1 MNQEKTRL
9 IPVIESKVFLDHP
22 EARFAI
28 GNIAVG
34 SVVINGYDSEF
45 EGVAQLRANTYLD
58 SGFIRSDELDDHGT
72 ELDDNDNRSA
82 HIAMLERTAID
93 SMARLVGNMR
103 LVVKDDNNPSP
114 LPVESYY
121 PEIFSDKPLPIGS
134 VEVSRLIARHEDAR
148 LQNLLKWPLFIA
160 GYKYVEH
167 YNLGPAYGLLSP
179 PLTRQLRM
187 QQIPVSA
194 VADAKYIEEI
204 NATKQPVVIN
214 LPILKRVIGLV
225 GDQGI
230 DVSSGGFS
238 YTNFTEV
245 KEDGIS

>member
-22 EARFAI
+22 EAKFAI
-28 GNIAVG
+28 GHIAIG
-34 SVVINGYDSEF
+34 GVVINGYDKEF

-58 SGFIRSDELDDHGT
+58 SGFIRNDELDDHGT

-93 SMARLVGNMR
+93 SMARVVGNMR
-103 LVVKDDNNPSP
+103 LVIKDNKNSSP

-121 PEIFSDKPLPIGS
+121 PELFSDKPLPIGS
-134 VEVSRLIARHEDAR
+134 VEVSRLIARHEDAG
-148 LQNLLKWPLFIA
+148 LQSLLKWPLFIA

-167 YNLGPAYGLLSP
+167 HDLGPAYGLLSP
-179 PLTRQLRM
+179 ALTRRLRM

-194 VADAKYIEEI
+194 VADAKYIEAI
-204 NATKQPVVIN
+204 NANKQPVVIN
-214 LPILKRVIGLV
+214 LPIFKKVINLV

-238 YTNFTEV
+238 YANFTDVE
-245 KEDGIS
+245 EDGIS